1 MAGVEEKM
9 RYNTVI
15 FDLDGTLLN
24 TLDDLADSVNY
35 ALSKMN
41 YPPRDKSEIRLFLGN
56 GIRNLMKLSVPDGIS
71 DEDFDKVFAIF
82 KEYYNIH
89 NQDKTKPYDGVIKL
103 MHDLKNKGIKM
114 AIVSNKVQ
122 SAVDQLREKFFSDV
136 IDIAIG
142 DNPDMKRKP
151 EPDSCFKALELLESD
166 TKNAVYVGDSEVDMA
181 TAKNAGLDLI
191 TVLWGFRDRDFL
203 IENGAK
209 VFAEIPADIE
219 REVLKK

>member
-1 MAGVEEKM
+1 MS
-9 RYNTVI
+9 YNTVI

>member
-1 MAGVEEKM
+1 M

-89 NQDKTKPYDGVIKL
+89 NQDKTKPYDGVIRL

-151 EPDSCFKALELLESD
+151 EPDSCFKALELLESA

>member
-1 MAGVEEKM
+1 MG
-9 RYNTVI
+9 YNTVI

-24 TLDDLADSVNY
+24 TLDDLSDSVNY
-35 ALSKMN
+35 ALYKMN
-41 YPPRDKSEIRLFLGN
+41 YPLREKNEIRLFLGN
-56 GIRNLMKLSVPDGIS
+56 GIRNLMKLSVPEGIS
-71 DEDFDKVFAIF
+71 ETDFDRAFSFF

-103 MHDLKNKGIKM
+103 MHDLKGKGIKM

-122 SAVDQLREKFFSDV
+122 SAVDQLRERFFSDV

-151 EPDSCFKALELLESD
+151 EPDSCFKALKLLKSD
-166 TKNAVYVGDSEVDMA
+166 KKDAVYVGDSEVDMA

-191 TVLWGFRDRDFL
+191 TCLWGFRDREFL
-203 IENGAK
+203 IEKGAK
-209 VFAEIPADIE
+209 VFAETPADIE
-219 REVLKK
+219 MEVLKK

>member
-1 MAGVEEKM
+1 M

>member
-1 MAGVEEKM
+1 M

-151 EPDSCFKALELLESD
+151 EPDSCFKALELLGSD

>member
-1 MAGVEEKM
+1 M

-151 EPDSCFKALELLESD
+151 EPDSCFKALELLESA